1 MIQEYTCP
9 RCHVKSI
16 GEITSEINYEYIDE
30 NEKLEEIY
38 KEEYKIYKE
47 KLLEYNKV
55 ITEYQNIIKI
65 HNDHI
70 HHHWLDKLF
79 SRKGNIWRLENNYY
93 SSNNIAKII
102 GTDEYPTLLEPKQ
115 PEKAYRYQTKYI
127 TCPVCEFD
135 NYLREN

>member
-38 KEEYKIYKE
+38 KEEYKIYAE
-47 KLLEYNKV
+47 KLLEYNKA

-79 SRKGNIWRLENNYY
+79 SRKGNIWHLESTDDYPCDNR
-93 SSNNIAKII
+93 II
-102 GTDEYPTLLEPKQ
+102 GTDEYPILLEPKH
-115 PEKAYRYQTKYI
+115 PEKTYPHRTKYI
-127 TCPVCEFD
+127 NCPVCGFD
-135 NYLREN
+135 NYFL